1 MEIIDPVSGCSE
13 LHLGYQAAKLWWVA
27 VVVVLGCDRKV
38 YEEILSGA
46 APRLETENTDSLGLV
61 TPAAAG
67 AAANDV

>member
-1 MEIIDPVSGCSE
+1 MVV
-13 LHLGYQAAKLWWVA
+13 L
-27 VVVVLGCDRKV
+27 VVVLGCDRKV
-38 YEEILSGA
+38 YEEIFSGA